1 LIAVLLVLATSVASA
16 QQPDWEQAEEQSDR
30 TAGPD
35 PRDRGDLDDED
46 SDDRDEHSD
55 EGEESSDADEES
67 SDADDEE
74 SSDADDAFTDAF
86 GEDLIGALE
95 QSFVGTL
102 DVGLFVGEYR
112 TQTSSTSAF
121 ALAPIFGVGYQI
133 TSRIRAGAKLGF
145 VLMPHGEVQFPA
157 SGTPQ
162 DGGLAFRLAN
172 PILHGD
178 WLASEGEIRVRVGG
192 GITLPFAAVGD
203 TPEMAAL
210 QVAAGMRGAW
220 DLWLWAP
227 SRLSIVVTGH
237 LDYSIADD
245 LVLGADAGVAGMIWV
260 GDGSR
265 DFVLVGQIAANLEYL
280 TDPIAVGGRISFVLV
295 GEEELS
301 FPDREELELSI
312 MPYVRLEL
320 TDAYLLAGLTFN
332 LTPPFGVSF
341 IDGNP
346 WGLRLG
352 AGFAL

>member
-1 LIAVLLVLATSVASA
+1 VLRVIAVLLLAASVASA
-16 QQPDWEQAEEQSDR
+16 QQPDWESAEDQSDQ
-30 TAGPD
+30 G
-35 PRDRGDLDDED
+35 PRDEPRPD
-46 SDDRDEHSD
+46 
-55 EGEESSDADEES
+55 SDAD
-67 SDADDEE
+67 SDSDSDSADEDDEE
-74 SSDADDAFTDAF
+74 DEAEEEDEEDEAEEDEAEEGGGFEDAF
-86 GEDLIGALE
+86 GEDLIGEFEHSL
-95 QSFVGTL
+95 VGTL
-102 DVGLFVGEYR
+102 DLGLFVGEFQ
-112 TQTSSTSAF
+112 TQSYNLSGF
-121 ALAPIFGVGYQI
+121 AIAPLFGIAYQI
-133 TSRIRAGAKLGF
+133 TTRIRAGAKLGF
-145 VLMPHGEVQFPA
+145 VLMPHGEVGFVGSP
-157 SGTPQ
+157 TPG

-172 PILHGD
+172 PLLHGD
-178 WLASEGEIRVRVGG
+178 WLATETDFRVRIGG

-203 TPEMAAL
+203 TPEVAAL

-237 LDYSIADD
+237 LDYSITPDV
-245 LVLGADAGVAGMIWV
+245 VLGADAGVAGMIWV

-265 DFVLVGQIAANLEYL
+265 EFVFVGQIAANLEYVSE
-280 TDPIAVGGRISFVLV
+280 PIAAGGRISFVIL
-295 GEEELS
+295 GEEDLS

-312 MPYVRLEL
+312 MPYVRIEL